1 MYSIFFS
8 KIEEGIDSSILE
20 LKKIISEDSKVLIFP
35 WAFPIELDS
44 FKLKNEYFKKGERRY
59 NRYIDSLKKIGI
71 TDNNI
76 FVCDCYS
83 DTKEFL
89 VKKIEES
96 DVLLFPGGNPEML
109 FSKVLHQTE
118 LLYNIK
124 HSNKIII
131 GESAGAVMQLKRYFV
146 TKENNYYKYFAFYD
160 GFGVLDDPFYLDVHT
175 KNDEDYKDSLKK
187 ITKDYKK
194 SIYAI
199 YDDGCLIYDRKNK
212 NVVFKN
218 NVVFFE

>member
-20 LKKIISEDSKVLIFP
+20 LKKIINMDSKVLIFP

-44 FKLKNEYFKKGERRY
+44 FRLKNEYFKKGEGRY

-83 DTKEFL
+83 DDKDFL
-89 VKKIEES
+89 VRKIEES
-96 DVLLFPGGNPEML
+96 DILLFPGGNPEML

-124 HSNKIII
+124 HSDKIII
-131 GESAGAVMQLKRYFV
+131 GESAGAVLQFKRYFV

-175 KNDEDYKDSLKK
+175 KNDDEYQRSLKK
-187 ITKDYKK
+187 IAKDYKK
-194 SIYAI
+194 SVYAI

-218 NVVFFE
+218 DVVFFE

>member
-1 MYSIFFS
+1 MYSVFFS
-8 KIEEGIDSSILE
+8 KIEEGINSSISE
-20 LKKIISEDSKVLIFP
+20 LKKIINKNSKVLIFP
-35 WAFPIELDS
+35 WAFPVELDS
-44 FKLKNEYFKKGERRY
+44 FKLKNEYFKKGEKRY
-59 NRYIDSLKKIGI
+59 NRYIDSLKRIGI
-71 TDNNI
+71 SEKNI
-76 FVCDCYS
+76 FICDCYS

-89 VKKIEES
+89 IDKIEKS
-96 DVLLFPGGNPEML
+96 DILLFPGGNPEML

-131 GESAGAVMQLKRYFV
+131 GESAGAVMQFKRYFV

-160 GFGVLDDPFYLDVHT
+160 GFGILDDPFYLDVHT
-175 KNDEDYKDSLKK
+175 KHDEEYQNFLKK

-194 SIYAI
+194 SVYAI

-212 NVVFKN
+212 NVIFKN